1 MMDEIRIIEVKQ
13 GVFEEN
19 NKDADLLREKLKRE
33 HTFLLN
39 LMSSPGSGKT
49 STLLAL
55 AKEFA
60 GKIKWAVMEADI
72 DSAVDTETMLQAGIR
87 SIQIHTGGMCHLD
100 AQMTAQGIQEL
111 GIEDTD
117 LVILENVGNLVCP
130 AEFDT
135 GACKNMT
142 ILSVPE
148 GHDKPLKYPLM
159 YETCDL
165 LVINK
170 IDVMEY
176 FDFDKEKVVEYA
188 KMRNPEIDILFVSAK
203 TGEGMDELAEW
214 ILKNV
219 NEWKHF

>member
-19 NKDADLLREKLKRE
+19 NKDAGLLREKLKRE

-170 IDVMEY
+170 IDVIEY

-188 KMRNPEIDILFVSAK
+188 KMRNPKIEIIFVSAK
-203 TGEGMDELAEW
+203 TGEGIEKLAEW

-219 NEWKHF
+219 NEWNN

>member
-1 MMDEIRIIEVKQ
+1 MMDEIKIIEVKQ

-87 SIQIHTGGMCHLD
+87 SIQIHTGDMCHLD

-176 FDFDKEKVVEYA
+176 FDFDKEKVIEYA
-188 KMRNPEIDILFVSAK
+188 KMRNPEIDIIFVSAK
-203 TGEGMDELAEW
+203 TGEGMNQLSEW
-214 ILKNV
+214 ILKNI
-219 NEWKHF
+219 NEWNQ

>member
-13 GVFEEN
+13 GVFEGN
-19 NKDADLLREKLKRE
+19 NKDAALLREKLKRE

-176 FDFDKEKVVEYA
+176 FDFDKEKVIEYA
-188 KMRNPEIDILFVSAK
+188 KMRNPEIDIIFVSAK
-203 TGEGMDELAEW
+203 TGEGMNQLSEW
-214 ILKNV
+214 ILKNI
-219 NEWKHF
+219 NEWNQ

>member
-1 MMDEIRIIEVKQ
+1 MMDEVRIIEVKQ

-176 FDFDKEKVVEYA
+176 FDFDKEKVIEYA
-188 KMRNPEIDILFVSAK
+188 KMRNPEIDIIFVSAK
-203 TGEGMDELAEW
+203 TGEGMNQLSEW
-214 ILKNV
+214 ILKNI
-219 NEWKHF
+219 NEWNQ

>member
-1 MMDEIRIIEVKQ
+1 MDEIRIIEVKQ
-13 GVFEEN
+13 GVFEDN
-19 NKDADLLREKLKRE
+19 NKDAEDLRRKLKQE
-33 HTFLLN
+33 QTFLLN

-55 AKEFA
+55 AKEFE
-60 GKIKWAVMEADI
+60 GIINWAVMEADI
-72 DSAVDTETMLQAGIR
+72 DSAVDAETMQKAGVR

-100 AQMTAQGIQEL
+100 AQMTDQGIEEL
-111 GIEDTD
+111 GILDTD

-176 FDFDKEKVVEYA
+176 FDFDREKVIEYA
-188 KMRNPEIDILFVSAK
+188 KMRNPKIEIIFVSAK
-203 TGEGMDELAEW
+203 TGEGIKQLADW
-214 ILKNV
+214 ILREINY
-219 NEWKHF
+219 WKQ

>member
-1 MMDEIRIIEVKQ
+1 MDEIRIIEVKQ
-13 GVFEEN
+13 GVFEDN
-19 NKDADLLREKLKRE
+19 KKDADALRRKLKQE

-60 GKIKWAVMEADI
+60 GKIQWAVMEADI
-72 DSAVDTETMLQAGIR
+72 DSAVDAETMQQAGVR

-100 AQMTAQGIQEL
+100 ADMTRQGLQEL
-111 GIEDTD
+111 GSANYD

-135 GACKNMT
+135 GAVKNMT

-159 YETCDL
+159 YETCQL

-170 IDVMEY
+170 IDVLEY
-176 FDFDKEKVVEYA
+176 FDFDREKVVEYA
-188 KMRNPEIDILFVSAK
+188 KMRNPEIEILFASAK
-203 TGEGMDELAEW
+203 TGEGIPQIAEW
-214 ILKNV
+214 IMNNTKAWNS
-219 NEWKHF
+219 